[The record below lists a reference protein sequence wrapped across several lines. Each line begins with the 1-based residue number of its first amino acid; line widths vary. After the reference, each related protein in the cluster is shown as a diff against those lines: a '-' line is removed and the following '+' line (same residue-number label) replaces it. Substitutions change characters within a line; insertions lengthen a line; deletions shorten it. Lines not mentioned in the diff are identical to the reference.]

1 MEGWLLMNVIL
12 VMTIRFSFRIEERS
26 MGLFE
31 RGRQTK
37 CPYFAHI
44 NWVIIAKE
52 KRLIYLSKQNEEFFD
67 PLRHVRSLCH
77 SEWLRQGFWTV
88 ALHWLHWMHRV
99 LMEGLLRLLRLLE
112 LLNLPLPERRRC
124 LRGIVLPK
132 MQSRLLCYPVQYLR
146 KVKGRGQ

>member
-1 MEGWLLMNVIL
+1 
-12 VMTIRFSFRIEERS
+12 MTIRFSFRIEERS

-31 RGRQTK
+31 RGRQKK

-44 NWVIIAKE
+44 NWVIIAKK

-77 SEWLRQGFWTV
+77 SEWLRQGFWAV
-88 ALHWLHWMHRV
+88 ALLWLHWMYRVHRV
-99 LMEGLLRLLRLLE
+99 HMEGLLRLLRLLRLLE

-124 LRGIVLPK
+124 LWGIVLPK